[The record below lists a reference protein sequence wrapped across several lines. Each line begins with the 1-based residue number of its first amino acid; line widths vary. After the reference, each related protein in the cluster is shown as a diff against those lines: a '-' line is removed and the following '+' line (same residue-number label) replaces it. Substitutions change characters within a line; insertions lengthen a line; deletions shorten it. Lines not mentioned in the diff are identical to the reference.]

1 MWPEKICRFL
11 SSVANFTNFYRNKV
25 GLFYKIGE
33 GEGPRAGGE
42 RGAPHDG
49 GQGLQAEG
57 QTPPLRARDQ
67 HRRDQGGEYGVSQG
81 TSRL

>member
-1 MWPEKICRFL
+1 MCSFRMTECA
-11 SSVANFTNFYRNKV
+11 VCNVDNV
-25 GLFYKIGE
+25 CIGE
-33 GEGPRAGGE
+33 SEGPRAGGE

-67 HRRDQGGEYGVSQG
+67 HC
-81 TSRL
+81 